1 MIKIDSVKEPY
12 GYNVKVL
19 VDSNIVQLT
28 SEVKTFIEG
37 MLKEQSELMNA
48 VISELMPMITESTYN
63 MDPDKFR
70 MYAGIVEDM
79 L

>member
-1 MIKIDSVKEPY
+1 MIKIDSVKTAY
-12 GYNVKVL
+12 GFHVEASYNS
-19 VDSNIVQLT
+19 SNVQLICEII
-28 SEVKTFIEG
+28 SFIER
-37 MLKEQSELMNA
+37 MLKDQPEMMNA
-48 VISELMPMITESTYN
+48 IFTELMPVIGESTYN